1 MKKLYGVIGDPIGHS
16 MSPDM
21 HNDAFGALHMEA
33 YYHPF
38 HIKSEELKTAVA
50 GMKAIGLSGF
60 NVTVPH
66 KTAIMPLLD
75 EIDPLAEAIGAVNTV
90 VRDEN
95 RFIGYNTDGEGFV
108 RGLNE
113 EYGSSVLDKKIMII
127 GAGGAA
133 RAIYYTL
140 SQQGA
145 ERVDI
150 ANRTPAKAEE
160 LKSRCPYPVET
171 ALLSLKQAEEQLGNY
186 DIIIQTTSI
195 GMSPKVNETP
205 IHVKNIRPDAFVSDI
220 IYNPAETMIMKE
232 AKKQG
237 ARVQNGLKMFA
248 YQGALAF
255 EKWTGVL
262 PDTKR
267 MQKIVQNKLGGTS
280 C

>member
-171 ALLSLKQAEEQLGNY
+171 ALLSLEQAEEQLGDY

-195 GMSPKVNETP
+195 GMSPKVSETP

-232 AKKQG
+232 AKKRG

-255 EKWTGVL
+255 EKWTGIL
-262 PDTKR
+262 PDTER

>member
-75 EIDPLAEAIGAVNTV
+75 EIDLLAEAIGAVNTV

-160 LKSRCPYPVET
+160 LKSRCPYPVKT
-171 ALLSLKQAEEQLGNY
+171 ALLSLEQAEEQLGDY

-195 GMSPKVNETP
+195 GMSPKVSETP
-205 IHVKNIRPDAFVSDI
+205 IHVKNIRSDAFVSDI

-237 ARVQNGLKMFA
+237 ARVQNGMKMFA

-255 EKWTGVL
+255 EKWTGIL
-262 PDTKR
+262 PDTDR